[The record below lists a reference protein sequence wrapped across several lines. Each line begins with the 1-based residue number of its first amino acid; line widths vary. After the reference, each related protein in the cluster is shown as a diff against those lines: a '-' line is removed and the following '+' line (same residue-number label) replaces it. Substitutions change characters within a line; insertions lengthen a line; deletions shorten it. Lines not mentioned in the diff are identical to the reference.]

1 MIPVGATVRGS
12 SKAPRGPL
20 VIRVVAAVVTLVVAT
35 FLSPSITAARAAP
48 VSPVSPD
55 TMTDQALTDSV
66 HQIEV
71 AEAVRPIDVDK
82 AVVALRTERHDGSG
96 VAVTI
101 SSDVLFAFDSADLT
115 AIARGQLSDLAAQIS
130 HTTATVGVNG
140 YTDSTGTPAYNVIL
154 SQRRANAVADLL
166 RPSAPHDV
174 LVSATGHG
182 SANPVA
188 SDTSPD
194 GSDNPA
200 GRAQNRRVTITYRTP

>member
-1 MIPVGATVRGS
+1 
-12 SKAPRGPL
+12 
-20 VIRVVAAVVTLVVAT
+20 
-35 FLSPSITAARAAP
+35 
-48 VSPVSPD
+48 
-55 TMTDQALTDSV
+55 MTDQALTDSV

-154 SQRRANAVADLL
+154 SQRRANAVANLL

-188 SDTSPD
+188 PDTSPD